1 MGENKSSSGASKLN
15 GWERRKRGGTLQ
27 PVMQPNE
34 ILLSCS
40 DWSNVS
46 ALTDSQY

>member
-1 MGENKSSSGASKLN
+1 MGENKSWSEASKLN
-15 GWERRKRGGTLQ
+15 GWERRKRGGALR

-34 ILLSCS
+34 IRLSCS

-46 ALTDSQY
+46 ALTDLQY